1 MASSY
6 VPPHKR
12 RSNTTKAPSA
22 PVDRLMT
29 LGSPNLNDNDFA
41 PLVSHQQAPRNV
53 LPNWNN
59 VAAEPVPVRETPAV
73 TQTKLNRPH
82 FQHHQRIYEADEDEY
97 ESGPEVEVEKKE
109 DDGWTTVEKKVKVK
123 RDKVQDA
130 LDNGDAPLSDEDAE
144 DSVWNDQP
152 EEYETYWDRK
162 P

>member
-12 RSNTTKAPSA
+12 RSNTTKAPTA

-29 LGSPNLNDNDFA
+29 IGAPQLNDNDFV
-41 PLVSHQQAPRNV
+41 PLVSGHQVTRTT

-59 VAAEPVPVRETPAV
+59 VAAEPVHVKETPKV
-73 TQTKLNRPH
+73 TQTKLNRPQ
-82 FQHHQRIYEADEDEY
+82 FQHHQRIYEAEEDEY
-97 ESGPEVEVEKKE
+97 DSGPEVGEEQKE
-109 DDGWTTVEKKVKVK
+109 DDGWTTVEKKVKPK

-130 LDNGDAPLSDEDAE
+130 LDNGDVPLSDEEAE
-144 DSVWNDQP
+144 ESVWNDQP
-152 EEYETYWDRK
+152 EEFETYWDRK